1 MSKDFVDQEIDEAHY
16 LIKQGEFEQAVSQL
30 KDIKLRV
37 HDDKLLD
44 KIDIFERKHDD
55 KLKERLTTIE
65 KDNNDPLRKQSDGME
80 QVAKYARS
88 YLSFYDKLRKE
99 YEIY

>member
-1 MSKDFVDQEIDEAHY
+1 MSKDFIDQEIDEAHY

-37 HDDKLLD
+37 HEEVVLERIKG
-44 KIDIFERKHDD
+44 FEREHDD
-55 KLKERLTTIE
+55 MLKERLEKIE
-65 KDNNDPLRKQSDGME
+65 GDNSDPLRKQSNGMD

-88 YLSFYDKLRKE
+88 YLKFYDKLRKE
-99 YEIY
+99 YDIY